1 MIHFSLLCPSDHA
14 FDGWFKSSD
23 AYEAQRLRGLV
34 TCPVCNATEVR
45 KALMAPA
52 LASSERIAVA
62 AGHPDHAR
70 LRAALRALR
79 DKVVSEAD
87 DVGDRFAEEARKIH
101 FEDAPARQIYG
112 QATREDVS
120 SLIED
125 GIEILPLP
133 HLPEEHN

>member
-62 AGHPDHAR
+62 AGHPDHVR